1 MAAIRR
7 LLSAC
12 LLTLA
17 GAHATLAVAQTTS
30 PAVPPPGAVQSAPL
44 APPPAA
50 SPGAPGVIAPGT
62 GMAQSPPPAA
72 SSPASPPA
80 ATITQTPLPGS
91 TPASPAPTA
100 TAGAR
105 STLVPEAGDTSNV
118 DEVVLPEKTA
128 VILSGTSTWEEG
140 FKTLKSAFARIDS
153 ELAKAALPPAGRP
166 LAVFTQTTDDNFKFD
181 ALVPIARP
189 AGGNPTLPPDFRV
202 GTTPSGKAYRF
213 VHKGP
218 YDNIDSTYE
227 TITAYLD
234 VKDVVAN
241 DAFIEE
247 YVTDVADA
255 GDPALEINIF
265 VQPK

>member
-1 MAAIRR
+1 MAAISR

-12 LLTLA
+12 LLTLV
-17 GAHATLAVAQTTS
+17 GAHTNLAVAQTTS
-30 PAVPPPGAVQSAPL
+30 PAVPPPAAVQSAPL
-44 APPPAA
+44 APLPVAPPGPPAA
-50 SPGAPGVIAPGT
+50 VSPPPST
-62 GMAQSPPPAA
+62 AQSPPPAA
-72 SSPASPPA
+72 SSPPA
-80 ATITQTPLPGS
+80 ATITQTPAPVT
-91 TPASPAPTA
+91 TPPAPTA

-105 STLVPEAGDTSNV
+105 PTLVPEAGDTSNV
-118 DEVVLPEKTA
+118 DEVVLPEKPA
-128 VILSGTSTWEEG
+128 VIVSGTSTWEEG
-140 FKTLKSAFARIDS
+140 FKNIKAAFARIDS
-153 ELAKAALPPAGRP
+153 ELAKAGLAAAGRP
-166 LAVFTQTTDDNFKFD
+166 LAIFTQTTDDDFKFD
-181 ALVPIARP
+181 ALVPVTKP
-189 AGGNPTLPPDFRV
+189 AGANPTLPPDVRI

-247 YVTDVADA
+247 YVTDVPSAE
-255 GDPALEINIF
+255 DPSLEINIF